1 MTILPPGGDGAKVVI
16 VFKGASINHMTLLRE
31 GGGQLECQRGVI
43 REGGGQW
50 ECHMT
55 IYFTFCKKREQK
67 YKENHNF

>member
-1 MTILPPGGDGAKVVI
+1 MDTGHMNTSAATMYC
-16 VFKGASINHMTLLRE
+16 KGAFINHMTLLRE

-55 IYFTFCKKREQK
+55 IYFTFCKKK
-67 YKENHNF
+67 NKNIKKIIIFK